1 VTHDGRTMM
10 HAYMPGLRPLAVPGI
25 GFLQTIP
32 VGRNDSE
39 AFGASQK
46 SSALQAGHRT
56 VSITLQ
62 VAERRADGSGKLI
75 E

>member
-1 VTHDGRTMM
+1 MM
-10 HAYMPGLRPLAVPGI
+10 RAYMPSSRPLAVPGI

-39 AFGASQK
+39 AFSAVPTILGAPGWPQNSQHY
-46 SSALQAGHRT
+46 APGGRP
-56 VSITLQ
+56 
-62 VAERRADGSGKLI
+62 ERRADGSGKLI